1 MFFPSSISLPAF
13 SMFEGVLRL
22 PGSKS
27 LSNRALLLAAL
38 AQGETRLH
46 HLLESDDTRYM
57 CSALEQLGLPIH
69 FLENSSQVTITG
81 SGGPLKAEAG
91 DLYLGN
97 AGTAMR
103 SLCAALTLG
112 KGKFRL
118 SGEERMAERPIKD
131 LVDSLIDMGAD
142 IEYEVSEGY
151 PPLLVRADGLKGGT
165 VHVRGN
171 ISSQYLTALLIS
183 GPYCKQ
189 PLHVIVDGDLISKP
203 YIDLTI
209 DIMRRFGILVDNMNY
224 QEFKVPQGVYVSPG
238 DLDIEGDAS
247 SASYPLAGAAITGG
261 TVRVEGVGSSSLQGD
276 VQFAEVLR
284 QMGATV
290 SMGEHWI
297 ECTGGELKGVD
308 LDLNHIPDAAMT
320 VAILAL
326 FAKGTTTIRNIGSWR
341 VKETDRIA
349 ALAAELRKV
358 GATVYTDM
366 TSIQVTPP
374 EKLQEAIIE
383 TYNDHRMAMCFS
395 LVALGGV
402 PVKILDPSCVN
413 KTYPNYFD
421 DFLRLAK

>member
-13 SMFEGVLRL
+13 SMFDGVIRL

-38 AQGETRLH
+38 ARGETKLH

-57 CSALEQLGLPIH
+57 CSALEDLGLPVR
-69 FLENSSQVTITG
+69 FSGDSSEATICG
-81 SGGPLKAEAG
+81 AAGPIPASKA

-112 KGKFRL
+112 DGVYRL
-118 SGEERMAERPIKD
+118 SGEERMTERPIKD
-131 LVDSLIDMGAD
+131 LVDALTDMGAD
-142 IEYEVSEGY
+142 IQYEVSDGY
-151 PPLLVRADGLKGGT
+151 PPLLVRAKGLKGGE
-165 VHVRGN
+165 VYVRGN

-183 GPYCKQ
+183 GPYCKK
-189 PLHVIVDGDLISKP
+189 PLHLIMEGDLISKP

-209 DIMRRFGILVDNMNY
+209 DIMKDFGIVVVNKNY
-224 QEFKVPQGVYVSPG
+224 KEFYVPQGVYVSPG
-238 DLDIEGDAS
+238 DYAIEGDAS
-247 SASYPLAGAAITGG
+247 SASYPLAAAAITGG
-261 TVRVEGVGSSSLQGD
+261 TVRVEGVGASSLQGD
-276 VQFAEVLR
+276 VQFADVLR
-284 QMGATV
+284 QMGASV
-290 SMGEHWI
+290 SMGDDWI
-297 ECTGGELKGVD
+297 ECTGGELNGVD

-326 FAKGTTTIRNIGSWR
+326 FAKGKTSIRNIGSWR

-358 GATVYTDM
+358 GAIVETDM
-366 TSIQVTPP
+366 TSIHVTPP
-374 EKLQEAIIE
+374 EVLKEAIIE

-395 LVALGGV
+395 LVSLGSV
-402 PVKILDPSCVN
+402 PIKILDPSCVN
-413 KTYPNYFD
+413 KTYPNYFE

>member
-13 SMFEGVLRL
+13 SKFEGTLRL

-57 CSALEQLGLPIH
+57 CTALEQLGYSVH
-69 FLENSSQVTITG
+69 SSDTSTVSICG
-81 SGGPLKAEAG
+81 SGGPLKATNV

-112 KGKFRL
+112 EGSFRL
-118 SGEERMAERPIKD
+118 SGEERMTERPIKD
-131 LVDSLIDMGAD
+131 LVDALIEIGAH
-142 IEYEVSEGY
+142 IEYEVSDGY
-151 PPLLVRADGLKGGT
+151 PPLLVQANGLKGGV

-183 GPYCKQ
+183 GPYCQ
-189 PLHVIVDGDLISKP
+189 SPLQVFVEGDLISKP
-203 YIDLTI
+203 YVDLTI
-209 DIMRRFGILVDNMNY
+209 DIMRRFGIVVENKDY
-224 QEFKVPQGVYVSPG
+224 KAFYVPHGIYKSPG
-238 DLDIEGDAS
+238 DFDIEGDAS

-261 TVRVEGVGSSSLQGD
+261 TIRVEGVGSSSLQGD
-276 VQFAEVLR
+276 VQFVEVLR
-284 QMGATV
+284 QMGASV
-290 SMGEHWI
+290 SVGEDWI
-297 ECTGGELKGVD
+297 ECTGGSLKGVD

-326 FAKGTTTIRNIGSWR
+326 FAKGKTTIRNIGSWR

-366 TSIQVTPP
+366 TSIQVIPP
-374 EKLQEAIIE
+374 ETIKEAIIE

-395 LVALGGV
+395 LVSLGGV
-402 PVKILDPSCVN
+402 PIKILDPFCVN
-413 KTYPNYFD
+413 KTYPNYFE

>member
-1 MFFPSSISLPAF
+1 
-13 SMFEGVLRL
+13 
-22 PGSKS
+22 
-27 LSNRALLLAAL
+27 
-38 AQGETRLH
+38 
-46 HLLESDDTRYM
+46 
-57 CSALEQLGLPIH
+57 
-69 FLENSSQVTITG
+69 
-81 SGGPLKAEAG
+81 
-91 DLYLGN
+91 
-97 AGTAMR
+97 
-103 SLCAALTLG
+103 
-112 KGKFRL
+112 
-118 SGEERMAERPIKD
+118 
-131 LVDSLIDMGAD
+131 
-142 IEYEVSEGY
+142 
-151 PPLLVRADGLKGGT
+151 
-165 VHVRGN
+165 
-171 ISSQYLTALLIS
+171 
-183 GPYCKQ
+183 
-189 PLHVIVDGDLISKP
+189 IVDGDLISKP

>member
-13 SMFEGVLRL
+13 SMFDGVIRL

-27 LSNRALLLAAL
+27 LSNRAILLASL
-38 AQGETRLH
+38 ARGETKLH
-46 HLLESDDTRYM
+46 RLLESDDTRYM
-57 CSALEQLGLPIH
+57 CTALEDLGLPVR
-69 FLENSSQVTITG
+69 FSDDSSEAIICG
-81 SGGPLKAEAG
+81 AAGPIPALKA

-112 KGKFRL
+112 NGVYRL
-118 SGEERMAERPIKD
+118 SGEERMTERPIKD
-131 LVDSLIDMGAD
+131 LVDALTDMGAD
-142 IEYEVSEGY
+142 IQYEVSDGY
-151 PPLLVRADGLKGGT
+151 PPLLVRAKGLKGGT
-165 VHVRGN
+165 VYVRGD

-183 GPYCKQ
+183 GPYCKK
-189 PLHVIVDGDLISKP
+189 PLTLIMEGDLISKP

-209 DIMRRFGILVDNMNY
+209 GIMKDFGIVVEHKNY
-224 QEFKVPQGVYVSPG
+224 KEFYVPQGIYVSPG
-238 DLDIEGDAS
+238 DFDIEGDAS
-247 SASYPLAGAAITGG
+247 SASYPLAAAAITGG

-276 VQFAEVLR
+276 VQFTEVLR
-284 QMGATV
+284 QMGAKI
-290 SMGEHWI
+290 SIGEDWI
-297 ECTGGELKGVD
+297 ECTGDELNGVD

-326 FAKGTTTIRNIGSWR
+326 FAKGKTSIRNIGSWR

-349 ALAAELRKV
+349 ALAAELRKI
-358 GATVYTDM
+358 GATVETDM
-366 TSIQVTPP
+366 TSIHVTPP
-374 EKLQEAIIE
+374 EMLKEAIIE

-402 PVKILDPSCVN
+402 PIKILDPSCVN
-413 KTYPNYFD
+413 KTYPNYFE

>member
-1 MFFPSSISLPAF
+1 
-13 SMFEGVLRL
+13 MFEGVLRL

-38 AQGETRLH
+38 AKGETKLH
-46 HLLESDDTRYM
+46 HLLDSDDTRYM
-57 CSALEQLGLPIH
+57 CSALEQLGFSIHLSDNDSLVSICGSNGPI
-69 FLENSSQVTITG
+69 
-81 SGGPLKAEAG
+81 KATEG

-112 KGKFRL
+112 KGSFRL

-131 LVDSLIDMGAD
+131 LVDALMDMGAD

-151 PPLLVRADGLKGGT
+151 PPLLVRANGLKGGT

-183 GPYCKQ
+183 GPYCQ
-189 PLHVIVDGDLISKP
+189 EPLHVFVDGELISKP

-209 DIMRRFGILVDNMNY
+209 DIMRRFGIIVENNNY
-224 QEFKVPQGVYVSPG
+224 KDLKVPQGVYVSPG
-238 DLDIEGDAS
+238 DFDIEGDAS

-284 QMGATV
+284 QMGASIST
-290 SMGEHWI
+290 GEHWI
-297 ECTGGELKGVD
+297 ECTGGKLKGVD

-326 FAKGTTTIRNIGSWR
+326 FAEGTTTIRNVGSWR

-395 LVALGGV
+395 LVSLGGV
-402 PVKILDPSCVN
+402 PIKILDPSCVN